1 MKASIIAIGLL
12 ISINFLYSQ
21 EEKSVKTLTL
31 SEAVSTAFQQHPILK
46 SSEYLVDAARFKVQQ
61 VKSGYFPQLIF
72 NTSYTRWDWILPNKR
87 IFLGNSLDDIY
98 AEFSLQQLI
107 YSGGKTSL
115 QYDIAQNN
123 VSLESLNNRRLQQ
136 SIAFSVTRSYL
147 LLLKA
152 ERLVKVQE
160 FAVANLREHA
170 AMANLLYQS
179 GKVSQLDVLKAQ
191 TQLALA
197 NEELVKAQN
206 AVTIRRHELLGAMG
220 IDSTFA
226 FQTVDF
232 VESLWE
238 HEKEKMYNEDSLLTI
253 LEYHP
258 DLEKARVDAQGKEV
272 EVSLAGSDYYPTV
285 FLKGIYNWESSQIP
299 PGHKNWNVGI
309 GLSFP
314 IYQGWATS
322 SAVQQAQAR
331 FQASSSTVQAVRQ
344 KLIVAIR
351 SSLINIYDTR
361 SRVKSA
367 KETMQLAEETEKVAN
382 LKYRTGKGT
391 SLDVL
396 DAELLLTNS
405 RINYTQVLTDYAI
418 AVAELYYNIGSSEL
432 PFKE

>member
-31 SEAVSTAFQQHPILK
+31 GEAVSTAFQQHPILK

-272 EVSLAGSDYYPTV
+272 EVSLARSDYYPTV

>member
-272 EVSLAGSDYYPTV
+272 EVSLARSDYYPTV